1 MKIWSASCLNW
12 IPFLSLFLLIGV
24 LATEKTKAQSA
35 APAFIESEALFS
47 DTDLSFSRTDSVLR
61 RYPDPKKVL
70 RRSMI
75 IPGWGQITNKQV
87 WKVPI
92 VYGLLGGLIYYST
105 YLTRTYHDYRAAYYN
120 VINGADSDFRF
131 GATPSYIQSTNTT
144 LLRARRNQFRNRRD
158 FIYVGI
164 FLAYA
169 LNAVDAY
176 VYAHLRNFD
185 VSDDLTMKAGLKPQ
199 IFYAAG
205 EPVMGMSLSLN
216 LFKSK

>member
-1 MKIWSASCLNW
+1 MKIWSESW
-12 IPFLSLFLLIGV
+12 RSWTPFLSLFLAFLITAPEAYSQPGKLNYQHFRYHPPSKGV
-24 LATEKTKAQSA
+24 HFQA
-35 APAFIESEALFS
+35 
-47 DTDLSFSRTDSVLR
+47 TDSVMR

-70 RRSMI
+70 RRSLI
-75 IPGWGQITNKQV
+75 IPGWGQLTNKQA

-92 VYGLLGGLIYYST
+92 VYGLLGGLAYYST

-120 VINGADSDFRF
+120 VVNGAESDFRF

-144 LLRARRNQFRNRRD
+144 LLRSRRNQFRNRRD
-158 FIYVGI
+158 FVYVGI

-185 VSDDLTMKAGLKPQ
+185 VSDNLSMNARLEPE
-199 IFYAAG
+199 IFYAQG
-205 EPVMGMSLSLN
+205 EAVMGMSVSLN
-216 LFKSK
+216 LFKSR